1 MMKRFGTWFTR
12 QTRRVSQA
20 IFRFPFTML
29 SLTFMSALLF
39 YGISLDFSPP
49 LWVEKSV
56 LALSVGALLGMLTQC
71 ALERFDRNA
80 KWKAG
85 LHAAALLLTL
95 AYFAL
100 LWPAQ
105 ELENVMVVRT
115 LVTVFALICAVLW
128 LPAFRGGTDFNKLSL
143 IHFKS
148 FFTSLLYTGV
158 LYAGIAAILFAVD
171 RLLFSISN
179 DSYAYAAVL
188 VWILFAPLYYLSQ
201 LPSLRQKPDGAP
213 DAIMEKEHYTRF
225 LEVLISYIAIP
236 LFTAYTLVLLAYIIK
251 ILVTRVW
258 PIGLLGPMVLIYS
271 AIGIVLF
278 VLASLPE
285 NRSATLFR
293 RIFPK
298 VWIPIVIMQM
308 ISVWIRLNAYGI
320 TESRYYVALF
330 AVFSLISAV
339 ILSLRPVKANQTI
352 ALLAALFAICSIVP
366 PVDAFTLSRNSQ
378 TDRLERYLTEAEILS
393 DGVLT
398 PQPEASAKTKAE
410 VTNILNYLEYNH
422 SLSHLTWL
430 PKDFNLWEDMRDTF
444 GFEPIWGIPGGENV
458 TYYNVSLDTEIPL
471 DIAGYDTAIQ
481 INSYRYAKSDPAVG
495 TDTVTYP
502 FTAKG
507 EAYTL
512 VVERTSSFDVSVRLL
527 DGNAQ
532 VLVSAELYPYLEALL
547 DRVPEGGVQP
557 PEDLSFLVGTGDAR
571 LNVIFQNINATVGGS
586 DTGADYF
593 ASILVK
599 LP

>member
-1 MMKRFGTWFTR
+1 MKRFGTWFTR

-20 IFRFPFTML
+20 IFRFPFTVL
-29 SLTFMSALLF
+29 CLTLMAALLF
-39 YGISLDFSPP
+39 YLISLDFSPP
-49 LWVEKSV
+49 LWVEKSTF
-56 LALSVGALLGMLTQC
+56 ALSVGALLGMLTQF
-71 ALERFDRNA
+71 ALERFALKA

-85 LHAAALLLTL
+85 LYAAALLLTL

-105 ELENVMVVRT
+105 ELENVIVVRT
-115 LVTVFALICAVLW
+115 LVTVFALLCAVLW
-128 LPAFRGGTDFNKLSL
+128 LPAVRGGTDFNKLSL

-148 FFTSLLYTGV
+148 FFTSLLYSGV
-158 LYAGIAAILFAVD
+158 LFAGIAAILFAVD
-171 RLLFSISN
+171 RLLFSISS

-188 VWILFAPLYYLSQ
+188 VWVLFAPLYYLSQ
-201 LPSLRQKPDGAP
+201 LPSLRQNPEGEP
-213 DAIMEKEHYTRF
+213 DAVMEKEHYTRF

-251 ILVTRVW
+251 IIITRVW

-271 AIGIVLF
+271 AVGIVLF

-285 NRSATLFR
+285 NRSAVLFR

-352 ALLAALFAICSIVP
+352 ALLAALFAIFSIVP
-366 PVDAFTLSRNSQ
+366 PVDAFTLSLNSQ
-378 TDRLERYLTEAEILS
+378 TNRLERYLTEAEILS
-393 DGVLT
+393 DGELT
-398 PQPEASAKTKAE
+398 PQPEASIKTKQE

-430 PKDFNLWEDMRDTF
+430 PKDFNVWEDMRDTF
-444 GFEPIWGIPGGENV
+444 GFEPTWGSPGGENA
-458 TYYNVSLDTEIPL
+458 TYYNVSLDTTIPL
-471 DIAGYDTAIQ
+471 DIAGYDTAVQ
-481 INSYRYAKSDPAVG
+481 INSYRYAKPEPSVD
-495 TDTVTYP
+495 TDTVTYA
-502 FTAKG
+502 FTGKG
-507 EAYTL
+507 KAYTL
-512 VVERTSSFDVSVRLL
+512 VVERTSGFDVSVSLL
-527 DGNAQ
+527 DANSQ
-532 VLVSAELYPYLEALL
+532 VLIASKLYPYFEELLERA
-547 DRVPEGGVQP
+547 PSGGVQS
-557 PEDLSFLVGTGDAR
+557 PEDLSFTEIQGGAQLK
-571 LNVIFQNINATVGGS
+571 VIFQNVNATIGGS
-586 DTGADYF
+586 EAGADYF
-593 ASILVK
+593 ATILVK
-599 LP
+599 VP